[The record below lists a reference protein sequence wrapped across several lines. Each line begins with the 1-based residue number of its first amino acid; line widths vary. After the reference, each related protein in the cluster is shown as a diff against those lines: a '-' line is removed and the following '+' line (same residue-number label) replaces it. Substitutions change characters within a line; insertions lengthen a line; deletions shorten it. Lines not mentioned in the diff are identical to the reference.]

1 MIIALYVAIG
11 LVAGVLSGLFGIGG
25 GVVIVPLLIWLA
37 KMAPRPAIGTS
48 LGALLLPVGILGVH
62 TYWRSGNVDV
72 KASVCLAIGLLGGV
86 LVGARVAQ
94 HIDGVVIQRAFAVL
108 MVLLAIKV
116 WIGAP
121 EAAKRGKAT
130 ASTTTA
136 STMTAVTAAAAS
148 SALPTSTDSTRSP

>member
-1 MIIALYVAIG
+1 VTWMIALYLGIG
-11 LVAGVLSGLFGIGG
+11 VVAGVLSGLFGIGG

-37 KMAPRPAIGTS
+37 KMAPRPAVGTS

-72 KASVCLAIGLLGGV
+72 KASVCLAVGLLGGV
-86 LVGARVAQ
+86 LVGARWAQ
-94 HIDGVVIQRAFAVL
+94 HIDGVVIQRAFAIL

-121 EAAKRGKAT
+121 DAAKRAKP
-130 ASTTTA
+130 ASTATVKA
-136 STMTAVTAAAAS
+136 
-148 SALPTSTDSTRSP
+148 D

>member
-1 MIIALYVAIG
+1 MIALYLGIG
-11 LVAGVLSGLFGIGG
+11 VVAGVLSGLFGIGG

-37 KMAPRPAIGTS
+37 KMAPRPAVGTS

-86 LVGARVAQ
+86 LVGARWAQ
-94 HIDGVVIQRAFAVL
+94 HIDGVVIQRAFAIL

-121 EAAKRGKAT
+121 DAAKRAKPASTAT
-130 ASTTTA
+130 AQA
-136 STMTAVTAAAAS
+136 
-148 SALPTSTDSTRSP
+148 D

>member
-1 MIIALYVAIG
+1 MIALYLGIG
-11 LVAGVLSGLFGIGG
+11 VVAGVLSGLFGIGG

-37 KMAPRPAIGTS
+37 KMAPRPAVGTS

-62 TYWRSGNVDV
+62 TYWRGGNVDV

-86 LVGARVAQ
+86 LIGARVAQ

-116 WIGAP
+116 WLGAP
-121 EAAKRGKAT
+121 EAAKRAT
-130 ASTTTA
+130 PSATTE
-136 STMTAVTAAAAS
+136 
-148 SALPTSTDSTRSP
+148 SPSR